1 MKRIFSLFLMAI
13 AVGGL
18 MAQTAVQAGYPAQT
32 WGIQWPLQPDEGQY
46 AGFDFEQV
54 KATSPGSA
62 WLTQGHLY
70 FFGVDGTPQNL
81 EEAFRCYC
89 EAAALLRDE
98 ATSSATESDVPTN
111 IAEGEAPEEMPEE
124 EGAPE
129 ENGSSAFADAVE
141 LADGTMLT
149 LPPATDAAYH
159 LALCHLYGLGT
170 ERSES
175 SAGYWLRLGTKLGDT
190 RCEMLEAIRDFR
202 SGSYATA
209 IETFANLST
218 VNDYATLWLC
228 EGSLW
233 GRGMVKNER
242 SAVERLQELA
252 ARIEGY
258 KQTDAETGSSD
269 YWRNEDQLAY
279 AYLRLADC
287 YENGVG
293 TKRKADTAKQ
303 LRQQAAAIG
312 MQSSSAY
319 IRKWLKD

>member
-54 KATSPGSA
+54 KASSPGSA

-70 FFGVDGTPQNL
+70 FFGADGTPQNL

-129 ENGSSAFADAVE
+129 ENVSSAFADAVE

-175 SAGYWLRLGTKLGDT
+175 SAGYWLRLGTKLGET

-293 TKRKADTAKQ
+293 TKRKANIAKQ
-303 LRQQAAAIG
+303 LREQAAAIG
-312 MQSSSAY
+312 AQSSSAY
-319 IRKWLKD
+319 IRKWLKE

>member
-175 SAGYWLRLGTKLGDT
+175 SAGYWLRLGTKLGET

-293 TKRKADTAKQ
+293 TKRKANIAKQ
-303 LRQQAAAIG
+303 LREQAAAIG
-312 MQSSSAY
+312 AQSSSAY
-319 IRKWLKD
+319 IRKWLKE

>member
-1 MKRIFSLFLMAI
+1 
-13 AVGGL
+13 
-18 MAQTAVQAGYPAQT
+18 
-32 WGIQWPLQPDEGQY
+32 
-46 AGFDFEQV
+46 
-54 KATSPGSA
+54 
-62 WLTQGHLY
+62 
-70 FFGVDGTPQNL
+70 
-81 EEAFRCYC
+81 
-89 EAAALLRDE
+89 
-98 ATSSATESDVPTN
+98 
-111 IAEGEAPEEMPEE
+111 
-124 EGAPE
+124 
-129 ENGSSAFADAVE
+129 
-141 LADGTMLT
+141 
-149 LPPATDAAYH
+149 
-159 LALCHLYGLGT
+159 
-170 ERSES
+170 
-175 SAGYWLRLGTKLGDT
+175 
-190 RCEMLEAIRDFR
+190 MLEAIRDFR